1 MENNNLDVGIF
12 NALRKISQIVRIILW
27 DISKEISLS
36 PIQIQ
41 FIYYIN
47 GRKDKSSTVSEIAS
61 EFDLKKATVTE
72 SINNLVKKGVIKKL
86 RSDQD
91 KRVFFLTL
99 TKKSESIVT
108 SINKRKSMFISNIG
122 GLDKDNKVKA
132 FTFLTRLLE
141 KFFQDELIQK
151 AVMCPTCLNYK
162 EIDGLDDSYI
172 CDNSNTKRPLT
183 DIKWNCENYVPV
195 TK

>member
-1 MENNNLDVGIF
+1 
-12 NALRKISQIVRIILW
+12 IILW

-47 GRKDKSSTVSEIAS
+47 GKKHRASTVSEIAS

-72 SINNLVKKGVIKKL
+72 SINNLVKKGVIVKL

-91 KRVFFLTL
+91 KRVFFLNL
-99 TKKSESIVT
+99 TDKSESILA
-108 SINKRKSMFISNIG
+108 SINKRKSMFISNISE
-122 GLDKDNKVKA
+122 LDKDIKVK
-132 FTFLTRLLE
+132 TYSSLTKLLE
-141 KFFQDELIQK
+141 KFFQDQLIQK

-162 EIDGLDDSYI
+162 ELDGLGDSYI
-172 CDNSNTKRPLT
+172 CDNSNSERSLT

>member
-47 GRKDKSSTVSEIAS
+47 GKKNRVSTVSEIAS

-72 SINNLVKKGVIKKL
+72 SINNLVQKGVIEKI

-91 KRVFFLTL
+91 KRVFYLNL
-99 TKKSESIVT
+99 TKKSESILD

-122 GLDKDNKVKA
+122 GLDKDNKVKT
-132 FTFLTRLLE
+132 FTFLTKLLE

-151 AVMCPTCLNYK
+151 AVMCPTCLNYN
-162 EIDGLDDSYI
+162 EIDDLDDSYI
-172 CDNSNTKRPLT
+172 CKKSNSRRSLT
-183 DIKWNCENYVPV
+183 EIKWNCENYIPV